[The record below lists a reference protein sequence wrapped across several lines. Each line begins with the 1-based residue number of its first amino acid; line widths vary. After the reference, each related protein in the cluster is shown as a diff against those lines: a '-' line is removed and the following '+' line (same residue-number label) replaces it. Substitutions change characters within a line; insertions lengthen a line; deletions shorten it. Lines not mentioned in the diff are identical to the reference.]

1 MVFKGLANLV
11 TKRYKLIIAAW
22 IIAAIILIPYGFKLE
37 SITTYEV
44 KAPAHME
51 SVLAENLIKESFTNF
66 PNGSLII
73 VVEADNVTSSHVA
86 SLIIKLNETL
96 RTLEPVNNVSSIY
109 DLEKKLLKQLF
120 SEDTLDALSKVK
132 ENITDLSEQLHDLYG
147 IVENASQRLYEAIDY
162 VNESNQALYNLT
174 ELAEN
179 LTDALH
185 EAKEMVFDAY
195 HSLKQLEGGISG
207 MGCMVYGV
215 PSLYVKIWLQYNS
228 TLGKILPVTVINAMA
243 NATLYNVTN
252 NFQGNLLAKS
262 FYDLFYIEWNQSF
275 STLPALDPYTRA
287 KSAIDSAALK
297 MLAQLTSPKTRF
309 LFSAVWRS
317 LSFTTWNSTWAIK
330 QLTYKIASQRIPP
343 AYRDTIREVYFKNG
357 NPLVVKLCLVKGF
370 ADKICEEYP
379 DFNRS
384 SVEQFLLDL
393 YDLKENES
401 VVPAVISFMK
411 SQVNETMAQDL
422 EDYLNMTV
430 EEFLW
435 KVYEL
440 GENPPLAKMVS
451 LVVNSSSNAIPEDDR
466 EQLEEHLNMTVEE
479 FLWEVY
485 DLGESP
491 SPHAIQ
497 SFIVNFSSKALS
509 EDERE
514 DLEDFFNMTVEQLL
528 WKIFSLGY
536 PPNGAELEGFI
547 VDTLTNAFKE
557 NLTSPFLEVN
567 TASLKKHL
575 HQLYKISGNSSQG
588 ILRQLLEQTLLQETF
603 HSYPIAPSE
612 DILHKFI
619 SKDDR
624 ILIVNVDLKYDAG
637 SYEARKATEQV
648 RQLLASLDNQ
658 ESSVKFYVT
667 GTPAFNHDSSVELK
681 RDISRIDPT
690 LIFMALVL
698 VGLYFSSFTAPL
710 LPVLIIGLAV
720 LMAQGV
726 LFFVGQVIPIYY
738 ATRLLVP
745 VTSLGAGVDFSI
757 FIMSRY
763 LEERRKGMDK
773 RSSVFTAIQWAGESV
788 ATSGGTTISAF
799 GALALSQLSSVSS
812 IGLGV
817 MLGIGMVLLASLT
830 LTPSILMLL
839 GDRCFIGAKIRR
851 RPSAAPKPSRTARY
865 FAHAARITRRHAK
878 AIIAV
883 SLIIAMACSCVV
895 ATMETSNDI
904 IADLPP
910 SESKQAFE
918 VASTYFPPGELFPTY
933 VVAQLPA
940 KIATP
945 KGFNNTALRQVE
957 QFSKMLESIPGVVK
971 VESPVQPYGKPIN
984 YTEPDEVTEKLMKSY
999 LGKDNST
1006 VLFQVILGYEPFSE
1020 DALQTAKLIREKI
1033 SSFKEQLPLFKEAEV
1048 LVGGSSAGALDTE
1061 AFAWNE
1067 FLHLAAFVIV
1077 AIFII
1082 LSIVLNSILTPL
1094 RLIAT
1099 IVFGVFWSLAI
1110 TTLLFQKALGVP
1122 IFFLVPMILFIAMTG
1137 LGIDYDIFLVTR
1149 AREEVIKGKSDEDA
1163 ISEAL
1168 VHTGGI
1174 ITACGVVMA
1183 GSLGSLMLSTSPM
1196 LYVMGF
1202 ALALSVLFDTF
1213 IIRTYLVPAVMLVLK
1228 KYNWWAPWRLR
1239 KMTPLV
1245 EAIEQKEQSIARQ
1258 GGQSPEDHKFHQL

>member
-1 MVFKGLANLV
+1 MVFGGLASFV
-11 TKRYKLIIAAW
+11 TRRYKLIVAAW

-51 SVLAENLIKESFTNF
+51 SILAEDLIKESFANF

-73 VVEADNVTSSHVA
+73 VVEADNVTSPHVT
-86 SLIIKLNETL
+86 SLILKLNETL
-96 RTLEPVNNVSSIY
+96 RTLDSVANVSSIY
-109 DLEKKLLKQLF
+109 DFEKKMLKPLF
-120 SEDTLDALSKVK
+120 SEDTLNALSEVR
-132 ENITDLSEQLHDLYG
+132 ENITDLSEQLQDLYS
-147 IVENASQRLYEAIDY
+147 IVENASQQLYDALDY
-162 VNESNQALYNLT
+162 VNETNQALYNLT

-185 EAKEMVFDAY
+185 EARKTIFDAY
-195 HSLKQLEGGISG
+195 NSLKQLEDGVSG
-207 MGCMVYGV
+207 MSYVVYGI
-215 PSLYVKIWLQYNS
+215 PSLYVKIWLQYNAS
-228 TLGKILPVTVINAMA
+228 LGQILPVTVINALA

-262 FYDLFYIEWNQSF
+262 FYDLFYIEWNKSF
-275 STLPALDPYTRA
+275 SLQPTLDPYVRA
-287 KSAIDSAALK
+287 KNAIDSAALK
-297 MLAQLTSPKTRF
+297 MLVQIANPKTQF
-309 LFSAVWRS
+309 LFSTVWRS
-317 LSFTTWNSTWAIK
+317 FNFNTWNSTWAIK
-330 QLTYKIASQRIPP
+330 QLTFKIASQGIPP
-343 AYRDTIREVYFKNG
+343 AYRSTMREVYFKNG
-357 NPLVVKLCLVKGF
+357 NPLVVKLCLVESF
-370 ADKICEEYP
+370 ADAICEEYP

-411 SQVNETMAQDL
+411 SQINETMAQDL

-440 GENPPLAKMVS
+440 GENPPLTKMLS

-466 EQLEEHLNMTVEE
+466 EQLEEHLNMTVED

-485 DLGESP
+485 SLGESP
-491 SPHAIQ
+491 SPHDIQ

-509 EDERE
+509 EDECK
-514 DLEDFFNMTVEQLL
+514 DLEDIFNMTVEQLL

-536 PPNGAELEGFI
+536 PPNEVELENFV
-547 VDTLTNAFKE
+547 VDTLARAFQE
-557 NLTSPFLEVN
+557 NFTSPFLEVN
-567 TASLKKHL
+567 IASLKRHL
-575 HQLYKISGNSSQG
+575 HQLYKISTNDSQG
-588 ILRQLLEQTLLQETF
+588 VLHQLLEQTLLQETF
-603 HSYPIAPSE
+603 HSYPITPSE
-612 DILHKFI
+612 DILNKFI
-619 SKDDR
+619 SKDHR
-624 ILIVNVDLKYDAG
+624 ILILNVDLKYDAK
-637 SYEARKATEQV
+637 SYEARRATEQV
-648 RQLLASLDNQ
+648 RKLLATFDHNS
-658 ESSVKFYVT
+658 EVKFYVT
-667 GTPAFNHDSSVELK
+667 GTPAFNHDSSIEMK
-681 RDISRIDPT
+681 KDISKIDPT

-726 LFFVGQVIPIYY
+726 LFFVGQIIPIYY

-763 LEERRKGMDK
+763 LEERRKGVDK
-773 RSSVFTAIQWAGESV
+773 QGAVFTAIQWAGESV
-788 ATSGGTTISAF
+788 ATSGGATISAF
-799 GALALSQLSSVSS
+799 GALALSKLSSVSS

-839 GDRCFIGAKIRR
+839 GDRCFIGAKIHR
-851 RPSAAPKPSRTARY
+851 RPSVTPKPGRTTRY

-883 SLIIAMACSCVV
+883 SLIIAVACSCVV

-904 IADLPP
+904 IAILPP

-918 VASTYFPPGELFPTY
+918 IASSYFPPGELFPTY

-940 KIATP
+940 KIASP
-945 KGFNNTALRQVE
+945 QGFNESALRQVE

-984 YTEPDEVTEKLMKSY
+984 YTNPDEVTKKLMRSY

-1020 DALQTAKLIREKI
+1020 NALQTVKLIRERVGG
-1033 SSFKEQLPLFKEAEV
+1033 FKEQLPLFKDAEV
-1048 LVGGSSAGALDTE
+1048 LVGGSSAGALDAK
-1061 AFAWNE
+1061 AFAWDE
-1067 FLHLAAFVIV
+1067 FLHLAAFVII

-1149 AREEVIKGKSDEDA
+1149 AREEVVKGKSDEDA

-1168 VHTGGI
+1168 MHTGGI

-1228 KYNWWAPWRLR
+1228 KYNWWAPWKLR
-1239 KMTPLV
+1239 KTTPLV
-1245 EAIEQKEQSIARQ
+1245 EAIEQKEQSIAHQ
-1258 GGQSPEDHKFHQL
+1258 GSQSPKDYELHQL